1 MKHFFSQKQ
10 RGQALV
16 LITLTIIG
24 TLGLAALALDGGN
37 AFSRRR
43 HAQGSADQAA
53 LAAALARVKGFDWQG
68 AAYERA
74 NDNGFPSTMVT
85 LHNPPIS
92 GPYAGNNEY
101 IQVFIDETIETWF
114 APILG
119 VETVDYRVE
128 SVARGRPSYITPFYD
143 GNAMVALNPS
153 ACKAFEFSG
162 SGTTYLVDE
171 NGIPFSGIFVNSN
184 CANAIG
190 NPQQAFYQ
198 GGNSEV
204 TAEHIRVVGGAY
216 FDILDLNLTDGL
228 ATGVPPYDDIQSL
241 YELPDINNCGSAGYV
256 DPVDNTIA
264 WPGRYDS
271 SFPPNGV
278 ETLMP
283 GIYCLT
289 DGMDIQ
295 QDITGTD
302 VVFQIVSG
310 GVTMNGNADISL
322 TGRQIAGHVGRLLIY
337 LAPPNGDTVRING
350 SSDSSFT
357 GTVLAPK
364 AHCQLNGTGNG
375 DGFNS
380 QIICDTIDVTGT
392 ADLELTYDASEN
404 YQPLVPAT
412 VELTQ

>member
-1 MKHFFSQKQ
+1 MKNFFSKKQ

-16 LITLTIIG
+16 LITLAIVG

-43 HAQGSADQAA
+43 HAQGTADQAA

-68 AAYERA
+68 AAYGRA
-74 NDNGFPSTMVT
+74 NDNGFASSTVT

-92 GPYAGNNEY
+92 GPYAGNSEY
-101 IQVFIDETIETWF
+101 IQVFINETIDTWF
-114 APILG
+114 APIVG
-119 VETVDYRVE
+119 VETMDYQVE
-128 SVARGRPSYITPFYD
+128 SVARGRPSYVTPFYD
-143 GNAMVALNPS
+143 GNAMVALNPT

-171 NGIPFSGIFVNSN
+171 NGVPFSGIFVNSN

-228 ATGVPPYDDIQSL
+228 ATGVPAYDDIQSL
-241 YELPDINNCGSAGYV
+241 YELPDINNCGTAGTTNGSV
-256 DPVDNTIA
+256 A
-264 WPGRYDS
+264 SPGRYDS

-278 ETLMP
+278 STLEP

-289 DGMDIQ
+289 DGLSIQ
-295 QDITGTD
+295 SDLSGTD

-310 GVTMNGNADISL
+310 GVSMNGNADIAL
-322 TGRQIAGHVGRLLIY
+322 TGRSIAGHVGRLLIY
-337 LAPPNGDTVRING
+337 LPPTNTSTVRING
-350 SSDSSFT
+350 SSDSGFT
-357 GTVLAPK
+357 GTILAPK